1 MHGYG
6 MFHSIDNWNTPVHVL
21 TSVNQVRENSGPEC
35 PCRQNCAGKQKT
47 SQCILP
53 NFAEVVNMYCGQC

>member
-1 MHGYG
+1 MDMECFIVLITGI
-6 MFHSIDNWNTPVHVL
+6 SPVHLL
-21 TSVNQVRENSGPEC
+21 TSVKQVRENSGPEC

-53 NFAEVVNMYCGQC
+53 NFAEVVNIYGGQC